1 MLSIAKI
8 KELPGDM
15 TLVQV
20 QEMLEEQR
28 KEKQRAKYAKN
39 RDAQLARL
47 RRYRE
52 THHEEIL
59 QRQRDYHEANRDLIN
74 AKKKEARARAKK
86 SPGGLVTP
94 GGETFQDEKNIS

>member
-28 KEKQRAKYAKN
+28 KERQRAKYAKN

-59 QRQRDYHEANRDLIN
+59 QKKREYREKNREEIN
-74 AKKKEARARAKK
+74 AKRRVGKK
-86 SPGGLVTP
+86 SQDEGSPQA
-94 GGETFQDEKNIS
+94 GELFPQEKNIS